1 MLKPRVSWQ
10 DLSAR
15 SLLRKHLLL
24 LAWVYFLCAGFA
36 HSADIPPQLTCY
48 STPFEPYVIKKETDK
63 GHEIV
68 GVDVE
73 IVQLVG
79 RELGI
84 AIDFEMMPWKR
95 LEHEVKNGNVDC
107 VAAYFRTLDR
117 EPFMLFTHV
126 PLHIT
131 AYTLFVGKNSPA
143 YAPLE
148 QIRNWSI
155 AVNRG
160 FKTTPELELAVS
172 QNRVE
177 LVELNSTRQGF
188 DMLALG
194 RVNAVLTNLHVGR
207 YLTKQHYDGAFHPM
221 KPSLSATPAYLVF
234 ARKTA
239 LEPLVPL
246 FDEALMNV
254 MIDGRYMEVFD
265 RYMGASTPRK

>member
-1 MLKPRVSWQ
+1 MLRCLKHRHERRSVIFGGFVACLWL
-10 DLSAR
+10 LSANI
-15 SLLRKHLLL
+15 H
-24 LAWVYFLCAGFA
+24 A
-36 HSADIPPQLTCY
+36 ADLPRQLTCY
-48 STPFEPYVIKKETDK
+48 STAFEPYVIDR
-63 GHEIV
+63 GDEIV

-84 AIDFEMMPWKR
+84 TVNFRLMPWKR
-95 LEHEVKNGNVDC
+95 LEHELKKGKVDC

-117 EPFMLFTHV
+117 EAYMHFTHV

-148 QIRNWSI
+148 QINQWSI

-160 FKTTPELELAVS
+160 FKTTPELELAVKEK
-172 QNRVE
+172 RVE

-188 DMLALG
+188 EMLQLD
-194 RVNAVLTNLHVGR
+194 RVDAVLTNLHVGR
-207 YLTKQHYDGAFHPM
+207 YLTKQHFPGAFQPV
-221 KPSLSATPAYLVF
+221 KPSLSATPAYFVF
-234 ARKTA
+234 ARKKE

-254 MIDGRYMEVFD
+254 MIDGRYMEIFE
-265 RYMGASTPRK
+265 RYMGSSGAIPRP